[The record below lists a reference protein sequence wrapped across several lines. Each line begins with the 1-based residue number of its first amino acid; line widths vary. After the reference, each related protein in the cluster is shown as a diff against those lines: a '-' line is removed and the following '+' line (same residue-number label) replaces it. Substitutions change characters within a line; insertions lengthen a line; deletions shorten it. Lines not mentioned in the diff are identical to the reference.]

1 MQMKEEQMYLG
12 DILCANGKHDRNI
25 QSRKGKGLGIIKQI
39 MQILE
44 ATVFGKY
51 HFEVA
56 LVLRESLFLS
66 SLLLNSEA
74 WVNLK
79 EQDIRKLEQVDE
91 ILLSKILQSEANT
104 NNIFKYLELGVIPI
118 RFVIMKRKI
127 LFLQYILQQEKSS
140 LIYKVLEATMKNPLK
155 NDFVDTCKKY
165 LQILKIDLSF
175 SEIENL
181 SKWSLKKIVKEK
193 TEMAAFEYLLEQQK
207 KPRKNGKLSK
217 IANIRYDRLELQPYL
232 VGGNHGTKISQFIFK
247 ARSQTL
253 DIKTQ
258 KKWKYEDAWCTGCES
273 REETGDEILTCEKF
287 GKYQENITKP
297 KYSWFFSD
305 CFGDMVYC
313 AEVMIKR
320 LKARTE
326 ILENG

>member
-1 MQMKEEQMYLG
+1 MY
-12 DILCANGKHDRNI
+12 
-25 QSRKGKGLGIIKQI
+25 S
-39 MQILE
+39 
-44 ATVFGKY
+44 KY
-51 HFEVA
+51 
-56 LVLRESLFLS
+56 
-66 SLLLNSEA
+66 ND

-165 LQILKIDLSF
+165 LQILKMDLSF

-181 SKWSLKKIVKEK
+181 SKWSLKKIVKVK
-193 TEMAAFEYLLEQQK
+193 TEIAAFRYLLEQQK

-217 IANIRYDRLELQPYL
+217 IANIKYDRLELQPYL
-232 VGGNHGTKISQFIFK
+232 VAGNNW
-247 ARSQTL
+247 R
-253 DIKTQ
+253 
-258 KKWKYEDAWCTGCES
+258 KK
-273 REETGDEILTCEKF
+273 F
-287 GKYQENITKP
+287 
-297 KYSWFFSD
+297 
-305 CFGDMVYC
+305 
-313 AEVMIKR
+313 
-320 LKARTE
+320 
-326 ILENG
+326 